1 MSAEEH
7 PQSNPLI
14 PKQSRTPYHISGK
27 PEKQDLVD
35 EYKGKNLDALRTPAL
50 IIDRAV
56 FARNCAKM
64 HEHAKALGAR
74 FRAHVKSHKT
84 PEGTRLQLLSNADE
98 THSIVVS
105 TVMEVCEVFRAGL
118 MADGTVKDVL
128 YGLPMAPNKIAD
140 LSALTDELS
149 AVGAAMRI
157 LIDHPDQVKVIE
169 AWESTKAN
177 HRKWSVFI
185 KVDCGNHRR
194 AGLKPDSPAFEH
206 LVRSVLDSP
215 SISLYGFYT
224 HAGHSYASTSFA
236 EASDFLLA
244 EVNAVNAAA
253 SLALSIIANTPGMPE
268 QKEPF
273 VLSVGA
279 TPTAHAAT
287 EDLKARVEAGLKGV
301 LELHAGNYP
310 LLDLQQLNTGL
321 ITHRD
326 IAQRVLATVISYY
339 PGRGEDGSDE
349 AMCDAGALAMS
360 KDTGPRPGYG
370 DVIGKPWRLS
380 RVAQEHGILT
390 MMSPASFELGPL
402 QGDGSLKLG
411 DMVQIVGQHACLT
424 LAGYPWYYVVDSDVN
439 DANVVVDVWVPW
451 KGW

>member
-7 PQSNPLI
+7 PQTNPLI

-140 LSALTDELS
+140 LSALTDELA
-149 AVGAAMRI
+149 AVGASMRI
-157 LIDHPDQVKVIE
+157 LIDHSDQVKVIE

-177 HRKWSVFI
+177 HRRWSVFI
-185 KVDCGNHRR
+185 KVDCGTHRR
-194 AGLKPDSPAFEH
+194 AGLKPDSPAFEF
-206 LVRSVLDSP
+206 LLRAVLASS

-236 EASDFLLA
+236 EAADFLLA
-244 EVNAVNAAA
+244 EVNAVNDAAT
-253 SLALSIIANTPGMPE
+253 LALSIIANTPGMHHPRE
-268 QKEPF
+268 AF

-287 EDLKARVEAGLKGV
+287 EELKARVESGLNGV

-310 LLDLQQLNTGL
+310 LLDLQQLNTSL

-326 IAQRVLATVISYY
+326 IAQRVLATVISFY

-380 RVAQEHGILT
+380 RAAQEHGILT

-424 LAGYPWYYVVDSDVN
+424 LAGYPWYYVVDSDVS

>member
-149 AVGAAMRI
+149 AVGASMRI

-177 HRKWSVFI
+177 QRRWSVFI

-194 AGLKPDSPAFEH
+194 AGLRPESPAFEQ
-206 LVRSVLDSP
+206 LLRDVLASS

-224 HAGHSYASTSFA
+224 HAGNSYASTSFT
-236 EASDFLLA
+236 EAADFLLA
-244 EVNAVNAAA
+244 EVNAVNSAA
-253 SLALSIIANTPGMPE
+253 SLALRIIADTPSLQQPR
-268 QKEPF
+268 EPF

-279 TPTAHAAT
+279 TPTAHAAKA
-287 EDLKARVEAGLKGV
+287 ELKARIEAGLKGV

-339 PGRGEDGSDE
+339 PGRGEGGSDE

-380 RVAQEHGILT
+380 RVAQEHGILS

-411 DMVQIVGQHACLT
+411 DMVQIVGQHACLI
-424 LAGYPWYYVVDSDVN
+424 LAGYPWYYVVDSDVS